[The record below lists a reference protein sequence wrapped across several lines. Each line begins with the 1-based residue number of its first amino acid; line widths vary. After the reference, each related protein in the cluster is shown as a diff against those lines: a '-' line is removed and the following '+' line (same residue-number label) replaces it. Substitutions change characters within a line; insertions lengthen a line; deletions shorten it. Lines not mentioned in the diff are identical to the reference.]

1 MSKQIPIAFFR
12 LFPLTY
18 ADVEQIYANILPL
31 SYDDKHGYGF
41 KEISFVQDRV
51 HATLVKR
58 VPIFIY
64 EFNSEKNQLEK
75 KEIFLF
81 TESDFSI
88 DAQFQLLEIFDIT
101 KNISKVRSTLRPLL
115 NKNLQISPISFPLN
129 KTLKKLVASVT
140 NYRIEGLSISNFRY
154 KEGVVGR
161 FDIQNTD
168 SRFAM
173 ELVNQYLNDVTKINI
188 SIAFQESSVFN
199 LKIYNSGR
207 LTLTCDENEFFYIY
221 RTLKSYIFEE

>member
-18 ADVEQIYANILPL
+18 ADIEQIFANILPL
-31 SYDDKHGYGF
+31 SYDNKRGYGF
-41 KEISFVQDRV
+41 KEISFVQDRLL
-51 HATLVKR
+51 ATLVKR
-58 VPIFIY
+58 VPIFIQ

-88 DAQFQLLEIFDIT
+88 DAQFQLLEIFDTT
-101 KNISKVRSTLRPLL
+101 KNISKVRSTLRHLL
-115 NKNLQISPISFPLN
+115 NKDIQVSPISFPPN
-129 KTLKKLVASVT
+129 KTLNKLVAGVT
-140 NYRIEGLSISNFRY
+140 HFKIEGLSISNFRY

-161 FDIQNTD
+161 FDILNTD

-188 SIAFQESSVFN
+188 NLAFPESSVFN

-207 LTLTCDENEFFYIY
+207 LTLTCDEEEFFNIFK
-221 RTLKSYIFEE
+221 TLKSYIFEE